1 MEVKI
6 TFGNGEVIAAEKNGE
21 SLITQQKPG
30 FPAVLGVVTVESAD
44 GGVRIYNDPQI
55 VECASID
62 GRYWFCFVEESP
74 QEKRMRQLVEE
85 NEILAGAVEELAAII
100 GEVNA

>member
-1 MEVKI
+1 MEAKI

-21 SLITQQKPG
+21 SLITQQKLG

>member
-1 MEVKI
+1 MRVQ
-6 TFGNGEVIAAEKNGE
+6 TDD
-21 SLITQQKPG
+21 SSRTY
-30 FPAVLGVVTVESAD
+30 D
-44 GGVRIYNDPQI
+44 DPHV
-55 VECASID
+55 VECASVD

-74 QEKRMRQLVEE
+74 QEKRIRQLAEE

>member
-1 MEVKI
+1 M
-6 TFGNGEVIAAEKNGE
+6 
-21 SLITQQKPG
+21 
-30 FPAVLGVVTVESAD
+30 LGVVTVESAD

-74 QEKRMRQLVEE
+74 QEKRIRQLAEE

>member
-6 TFGNGEVIAAEKNGE
+6 TFGNGEIITAEKNGE
-21 SLITQQKPG
+21 SLIAQQKPG

>member
-6 TFGNGEVIAAEKNGE
+6 TFGNGEIITAEKNGE
-21 SLITQQKPG
+21 SLIAQQKPG

-55 VECASID
+55 VECASVD
-62 GRYWFCFVEESP
+62 GRFWFCFVEESP
-74 QEKRMRQLVEE
+74 QEKRIRQLAEE

>member
-6 TFGNGEVIAAEKNGE
+6 TFSSGEIIAAEQNGG
-21 SLITQQKPG
+21 SFITEQKPG
-30 FPAVLGVVTVESAD
+30 FPTDMGLVTVEGAD
-44 GGVRIYNDPQI
+44 GIRTYSDPQV
-55 VECASID
+55 VECASVD

-74 QEKRMRQLVEE
+74 QEKCIRQLAEE

>member
-6 TFGNGEVIAAEKNGE
+6 TFGNGEIITAEKNGE
-21 SLITQQKPG
+21 SLIAQQKPG
-30 FPAVLGVVTVESAD
+30 FPAVPGVATVESED
-44 GGVRIYNDPQI
+44 GVRTYNEPQI

-62 GRYWFCFVEESP
+62 GRFWFCFVEDSP
-74 QEKRMRQLVEE
+74 QEKRIRQLAEE

>member
-1 MEVKI
+1 M
-6 TFGNGEVIAAEKNGE
+6 G
-21 SLITQQKPG
+21 L
-30 FPAVLGVVTVESAD
+30 VTVEGTDDIRTYS
-44 GGVRIYNDPQI
+44 DPQV
-55 VECASID
+55 VECASVD

-74 QEKRMRQLVEE
+74 REKRIRQLAEE

>member
-6 TFGNGEVIAAEKNGE
+6 TFGNGEVIAAGKNGE

-62 GRYWFCFVEESP
+62 GRHWFCFVEESP
-74 QEKRMRQLVEE
+74 QEKRIRQLAEE

>member
-1 MEVKI
+1 MEAKI
-6 TFGNGEVIAAEKNGE
+6 TFGNGEIIAAEKNGE

-62 GRYWFCFVEESP
+62 RRYWFCFVEESP

>member
-6 TFGNGEVIAAEKNGE
+6 TFGSGETIAAEKNGE
-21 SLITQQKPG
+21 SLITQQKLG

>member
-44 GGVRIYNDPQI
+44 WGVRIYNDPQL
-55 VECASID
+55 VDCASID
-62 GRYWFCFVEESP
+62 GRYWFCFVEDSP

-100 GEVNA
+100 GKVNA

>member
-1 MEVKI
+1 M
-6 TFGNGEVIAAEKNGE
+6 
-21 SLITQQKPG
+21 QQKPG
-30 FPAVLGVVTVESAD
+30 FPAVLGVVTVESTE

-62 GRYWFCFVEESP
+62 GRYWFCFAEESP

>member
-6 TFGNGEVIAAEKNGE
+6 TFGSGETIAAEKNGE

-30 FPAVLGVVTVESAD
+30 FPAVLGVVTVESTD

>member
-1 MEVKI
+1 M
-6 TFGNGEVIAAEKNGE
+6 
-21 SLITQQKPG
+21 QQKPS
-30 FPAVLGVVTVESAD
+30 FPEELGLVTVEGAD
-44 GGVRIYNDPQI
+44 GIRTYSDPQV
-55 VECASID
+55 VECASVD

-74 QEKRMRQLVEE
+74 QEKRIRQLAEE